1 MRENKGLIYMS
12 KTKDLESGFRKV
24 VAWYRAK
31 PKESILVTG
40 VVLAVVI
47 VLLTIVS
54 MLTSW
59 RRFELPS
66 GTLGVLLPEAPAVVG
81 QSSVPG
87 LSLWSMQ
94 TEDIAVTLGSV
105 TLTSIDD
112 PAQSCLATIN
122 YVQQAI
128 ANNPMF
134 DKSDFKLN
142 RRRHRGKD
150 LEYLTGFASLKD
162 ESGGGTTYLEG
173 LFHTT
178 PSCIGFVYAHYSS
191 NRGRDIWNRIAQN
204 LDPR

>member
-1 MRENKGLIYMS
+1 M
-12 KTKDLESGFRKV
+12 
-24 VAWYRAK
+24 
-31 PKESILVTG
+31 TG
-40 VVLAVVI
+40 GVLAVVI
-47 VLLTIVS
+47 VLFTIGS

-66 GTLGVLLPEAPAVVG
+66 GYLSVLLPEAPALVE
-81 QSSVPG
+81 QNTIPG

-105 TLTSIDD
+105 TLTSTDD
-112 PAQSCLATIN
+112 PAKSCLATIN

-142 RRRHRGKD
+142 RRRHRGYD
-150 LEYLTGFASLKD
+150 LEYLMGLASLKQ

-178 PSCIGFVYAHYSS
+178 PSCIDFVYAHYSS
-191 NRGRDIWNRIAQN
+191 NRGRDVWNRIAQN
-204 LDPR
+204 LNPR